1 MLGEKSSAFRR
12 VLEEPLPL
20 ICEEAATRLLY
31 RCPLDGDVDDA
42 APLLLVGFPQ
52 ARASSSVFFSDS
64 KDVRMAL
71 CSAAFSSGSGP
82 SPL

>member
-1 MLGEKSSAFRR
+1 
-12 VLEEPLPL
+12 LE
-20 ICEEAATRLLY
+20 
-31 RCPLDGDVDDA
+31 GDVDDV
-42 APLLLVGFPQ
+42 APLLLVGFLR

-71 CSAAFSSGSGP
+71 CFAAFSSGSRL